1 MAAKRGKSQARRNGG
16 RGNGGGE
23 HGLPLWAWGV
33 LLGVLVAVGVLVA
46 PKLLR
51 GTGGDGFFRPAPN
64 PNAQPAPVAEDDA
77 VADDT
82 DAAPAK
88 KADDKPKNTQY
99 DFYKLLPGNEVP
111 MSDAEVAATARAE
124 AARAAA
130 AAPAAKPTPAVAGDS
145 GDSDDQADAPARATA
160 PGNATTTAT
169 ETKAAAATTPAT
181 PKSDAPVA
189 TKTADVTA
197 PKAND
202 TPYLL
207 QAGAFGASGD
217 AESLKARI
225 ALLGLGARVES
236 ADIGGKTVYRVRMG
250 PYGTASELADAKH
263 KLAAGGLPAMAIRAK

>member
-77 VADDT
+77 VADDA

-111 MSDAEVAATARAE
+111 MSDAEVDATARAE

-130 AAPAAKPTPAVAGDS
+130 AAPAATPTPGAAGDT
-145 GDSDDQADAPARATA
+145 DDRAEAP
-160 PGNATTTAT
+160 ATTTAPAPT
-169 ETKAAAATTPAT
+169 PEAKTAAAPTPAT
-181 PKSDAPVA
+181 KGDASAPA
-189 TKTADVTA
+189 KTAEAASA
-197 PKAND
+197 PKPND

-250 PYGTASELADAKH
+250 PYGTASELADAKR

>member
-1 MAAKRGKSQARRNGG
+1 
-16 RGNGGGE
+16 
-23 HGLPLWAWGV
+23 LWAWGV

-77 VADDT
+77 VADDA

-88 KADDKPKNTQY
+88 KVDDKPKNTQY

-111 MSDAEVAATARAE
+111 MSDAEVDATARAE

-130 AAPAAKPTPAVAGDS
+130 AAPAATPPPAAGDT
-145 GDSDDQADAPARATA
+145 GDSDDQADAPARTTA
-160 PGNATTTAT
+160 PANAATT
-169 ETKAAAATTPAT
+169 EPKAAAAVTPAT
-181 PKSDAPVA
+181 PKTDAPA
-189 TKTADVTA
+189 TKTADAATA
-197 PKAND
+197 SKAND

-250 PYGTASELADAKH
+250 PYGTASELADAKR

>member
-1 MAAKRGKSQARRNGG
+1 VAAKRGKSQARRNGT
-16 RGNGGGE
+16 RNGGGD

-33 LLGVLVAVGVLVA
+33 LIGVLVAVGVLVG

-51 GTGGDGFFRPAPN
+51 GNGSDGFFRPAPN

-82 DAAPAK
+82 DAAPGK

-111 MSDAEVAATARAE
+111 MSDAEVDATARAE

-130 AAPAAKPTPAVAGDS
+130 AATHAPTPDAADGADDQRDAAAPTTADADAKAAPVTTPAAPKR
-145 GDSDDQADAPARATA
+145 DAPASTA
-160 PGNATTTAT
+160 VA
-169 ETKAAAATTPAT
+169 
-181 PKSDAPVA
+181 DAR
-189 TKTADVTA
+189 A
-197 PKAND
+197 PKANE

-250 PYGTASELADAKH
+250 PYGTASELADAKR